1 MARTRRER
9 ATDRL
14 NIALSRISAAAA
26 VLEASSNDESK
37 RLAKQIVEAVEESY
51 AALNDIRDVVMAL

>member
-1 MARTRRER
+1 MARARRER

-14 NIALSRISAAAA
+14 NIGLSRISAVAA
-26 VLEASSNDESK
+26 VLDATPNDESK
-37 RLAKQIVEAVEESY
+37 RLGKQVEEAVEECY